1 MVDTITL
8 SVPAMD
14 VLAEQLNLNIRQ
26 YPFMLPRLGESPD
39 DRQRLVD
46 QVAEE
51 LAASGLADDRGPQP
65 EVEDALYLLCSSE
78 VAIAAAGVLDLR
90 TGQPLTARVVAT
102 GEVGLVGVL
111 DGRNLRMEFLAPDDL
126 PHACVDLLPDA
137 PAGAGGPVRAT
148 AEDAAGAG
156 REQARGAPEGIQNL
170 RGVVGRPKFRIGHYL
185 VTTVD
190 RRGRR
195 GRMPGLTWF
204 DNDLGRYLLQGD
216 AGGLSCLPADKGRI
230 ADQIG
235 SLLGR
240 TR

>member
-8 SVPAMD
+8 SVPAVD

-26 YPFMLPRLGESPD
+26 YPFMLPRLGESQD
-39 DRQRLVD
+39 ERQRLVE
-46 QVAEE
+46 QVADE
-51 LAASGLADDRGPQP
+51 LAASGLADARGPQP

-90 TGQPLTARVVAT
+90 TGQPLAARVVAT

-126 PHACVDLLPDA
+126 PGVCADLLPDA
-137 PAGAGGPVRAT
+137 PPGAGGPVRAV
-148 AEDAAGAG
+148 AGDAAGPG
-156 REQARGAPEGIQNL
+156 REHARSGADGL
-170 RGVVGRPKFRIGHYL
+170 RDLRAIVGRPKFRIGHYL

-195 GRMPGLTWF
+195 GRLPGLTWF
-204 DNDLGRYLLQGD
+204 DNDIGRYLLLGD
-216 AGGLSCLPADKGRI
+216 AGGLTCLPVDKGRI

-240 TR
+240 SR

>member
-26 YPFMLPRLGESPD
+26 YPFVLPRLGESPEE
-39 DRQRLVD
+39 RRRLVE
-46 QVAEE
+46 QVEAE
-51 LAASGLADDRGPQP
+51 LAASGLADARGPQP
-65 EVEDALYLLCSSE
+65 EIEDALYLLCSSQ

-111 DGRNLRMEFLAPDDL
+111 DGRSLRMEFLAPDDL
-126 PHACVDLLPDA
+126 PRACVDLLPDA
-137 PAGAGGPVRAT
+137 PPGAGGPVRAT
-148 AEDAAGAG
+148 AEDAGAPAP
-156 REQARGAPEGIQNL
+156 EQARGGADGIQHL
-170 RGVVGRPKFRIGHYL
+170 RGLIGRPKFRIGHFL
-185 VTTVD
+185 VTTAD

-195 GRMPGLTWF
+195 GRLPGLTWF

-216 AGGLSCLPADKGRI
+216 ARGLSCLPADKGRI

-240 TR
+240 TA